1 MVIVF
6 IQKFSMGQVFISFMP
21 VRPLAGETCFT
32 WNNDLIFP
40 VFYQNSLIFQ
50 AILKENSPQRQIL
63 GVLYQQYQH
72 SYPHFFTE
80 SLYLW
85 VKLKDSCFFSNYEYD
100 LCTRQDSNP
109 QYDVR
114 SVAWYPFHYVCS

>member
-40 VFYQNSLIFQ
+40 VFYQNSIIFQ
-50 AILKENSPQRQIL
+50 AILKENSPQR
-63 GVLYQQYQH
+63 H
-72 SYPHFFTE
+72 NFTV
-80 SLYLW
+80 SFINNTNIVIHTL
-85 VKLKDSCFFSNYEYD
+85 LK
-100 LCTRQDSNP
+100 NP
-109 QYDVR
+109 CIYG
-114 SVAWYPFHYVCS
+114 